1 MIIEDNNENGGD
13 DDDVLTN
20 LVEVEQIVIISQ
32 YDIVKCNQIFTISY

>member
-20 LVEVEQIVIISQ
+20 LVEVEQIFIVSQ